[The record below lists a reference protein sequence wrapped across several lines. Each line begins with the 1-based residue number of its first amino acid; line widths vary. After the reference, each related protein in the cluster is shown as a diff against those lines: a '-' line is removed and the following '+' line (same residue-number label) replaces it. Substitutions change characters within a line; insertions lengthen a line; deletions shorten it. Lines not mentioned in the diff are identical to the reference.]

1 MLRVPGLCFAGS
13 PSPKTQPPLAGEG
26 ATVSVD
32 FLFFFFF
39 SHQAQCCKV
48 VLPKTTQQ
56 HPIAGGKITQATIFD
71 SMDYGDA
78 GRMRDRVASS
88 SIFRASVGHPVGF
101 CSTSICHLPRAGTGA
116 EPGGLNT
123 HFVCLGRK
131 AAA

>member
-13 PSPKTQPPLAGEG
+13 PPPKTQPPLAGEG
-26 ATVSVD
+26 ATAPVD
-32 FLFFFFF
+32 FFYFFF
-39 SHQAQCCKV
+39 SRRAQCCTV
-48 VLPKTTQQ
+48 ALPKATQQ

-71 SMDYGDA
+71 NMDYGDA

-88 SIFRASVGHPVGF
+88 SIFRASVGHAVGF
-101 CSTSICHLPRAGTGA
+101 CSTSICHLPRAGTGV